1 MRHIAPIKAAKIC
14 AVVVSSLLCL
24 FGILLIVFPDI
35 SVSVLGTVF
44 GILLVLFGG
53 IRLFGYF
60 SRDLFRLAFQYD
72 LAFGILMVVLG
83 GVLLAHP
90 AGLFSFLCV
99 VYGVSV
105 LADGLFK
112 LQTAFDARRFG
123 LHRWWLILALALVS
137 CAFGLALLF
146 RPGEGSRI
154 LCMLLGLSMLSEG
167 ILNISTVIT
176 AMKIVRHQK
185 KDILEGDFIVRDGES
200 DG

>member
-99 VYGVSV
+99 VHII
-105 LADGLFK
+105 F
-112 LQTAFDARRFG
+112 
-123 LHRWWLILALALVS
+123 
-137 CAFGLALLF
+137 
-146 RPGEGSRI
+146 
-154 LCMLLGLSMLSEG
+154 
-167 ILNISTVIT
+167 
-176 AMKIVRHQK
+176 
-185 KDILEGDFIVRDGES
+185 
-200 DG
+200 